1 MNIPVLSVAESP
13 AAYLRRPP
21 LVVDSSVL
29 VAVLFEEAAS
39 DAALALLRGRALVA
53 PWLLDFEIASVAQKK
68 RRREGR
74 SLAEVDAVLGTFME
88 LPIQRM
94 AIPPRAALALA

>member
-1 MNIPVLSVAESP
+1 MNMPVLSVAESP

-39 DAALALLRGRALVA
+39 DAALAGMSAR
-53 PWLLDFEIASVAQKK
+53 
-68 RRREGR
+68 
-74 SLAEVDAVLGTFME
+74 
-88 LPIQRM
+88 
-94 AIPPRAALALA
+94 